1 GTTTAD
7 ENGDWTLTID
17 AADALED
24 GAHSVSVTATLDD
37 VEVDAQT
44 INFNVDAALN
54 DDDVEFLIV
63 GGCSSSGGAPVGGA
77 SWLLAA
83 LGLFFFRSRRRDLG
97 GEKRGE
103 KAA

>member
-54 DDDVEFLIV
+54 DDDVEFIIV

-97 GEKRGE
+97 DKRE
-103 KAA
+103 DKAA